1 MAVAYSISQLI
12 GCVIGREQPH
22 IDPHLIPFS
31 TSFFFLRP
39 TFSTCFTMN
48 AFATFPAISL
58 FNRHSLPVSQRLTNR
73 NRCLQTHQ
81 PIKSALDAL
90 LFDCDGVLADTER
103 DAHRV
108 AFNIAFK
115 ERGLDVVWDEALYG
129 KLLETGGGKERMTA
143 YWNELGAWP
152 NGIEL
157 DEDKMTLVKALHA
170 RKTELF
176 MELVAAGNVPLRE
189 GVQRLV
195 DEAQAA
201 GVKVAVCSTSNEKAV
216 QKIVDMLG
224 DASSDI
230 PVYAGDMVKKKKP
243 SPDVYLLAAGELG
256 VRPDNVCV
264 VEDSFIGL
272 KAATAA
278 GMACVITKSTYTKL
292 EDFTGAVKI
301 LNSLEDPFTTLEA
314 LTEMVESISVAKA

>member
-1 MAVAYSISQLI
+1 MS
-12 GCVIGREQPH
+12 
-22 IDPHLIPFS
+22 S
-31 TSFFFLRP
+31 TPIALS
-39 TFSTCFTMN
+39 
-48 AFATFPAISL
+48 
-58 FNRHSLPVSQRLTNR
+58 RHNSSALSQRRTAR
-73 NRCLQTHQ
+73 RAITHRHH

-115 ERGLDVVWDEALYG
+115 ERGLPDVWDEALYG

-143 YWNELGAWP
+143 YWNEVGTWP
-152 NGIEL
+152 EGIQSE
-157 DEDKMTLVKALHA
+157 DEKFALVKALHA

-176 MELVAAGNVPLRE
+176 MELVGAGNVPLRD

-195 DEAQAA
+195 NEAQAA

-224 DASSDI
+224 DAASDI

-243 SPDVYLLAAGELG
+243 SPDVYLLAAEDLN

-272 KAATAA
+272 KAATSA
-278 GMACVITKSTYTKL
+278 GMACVVTKSTYTKD
-292 EDFTGAVKI
+292 EDFTGAMKI
-301 LNSLEDPFTTLEA
+301 LNSLDDPLTTLDE
-314 LTEMVESISVAKA
+314 LTKMVQSAAVS